1 MTAPASSLRIPGV
14 ADLLTVSDPS
24 VIRSMAENPDLDRVA
39 GGGPL
44 LTRVLRRRLARAL
57 RTAEGP
63 LPSALPRGSAE
74 RDAMRADLAARL
86 EAAERDDRLAG
97 AVAEAARFV
106 AGGNGTPGPLAQT
119 LLGRLFV
126 TGFTATAETWDA
138 ARVIDRALAP
148 PSLGSVRD
156 ALAGRLPAAQRVLS
170 KAMAGDRN
178 GVHAIGVAAHN
189 LAATLDALRAL
200 DKSLPERA
208 ALARALA
215 APARVA
221 RQGTSVAETVAGRV
235 RPGTFVVLE
244 VGAAAERTLDPRV
257 TFLSEAWSGCP
268 AHAFVP
274 RLSRRIWREAG
285 GAP

>member
-1 MTAPASSLRIPGV
+1 M
-14 ADLLTVSDPS
+14 
-24 VIRSMAENPDLDRVA
+24 
-39 GGGPL
+39 
-44 LTRVLRRRLARAL
+44 
-57 RTAEGP
+57 
-63 LPSALPRGSAE
+63 
-74 RDAMRADLAARL
+74 
-86 EAAERDDRLAG
+86 
-97 AVAEAARFV
+97 AEAARFV
-106 AGGNGTPGPLAQT
+106 AGGAGAAGPLAQT
-119 LLGRLFV
+119 ALGRVFV
-126 TGFTATAETWDA
+126 AGFTATAETWDA
-138 ARVIDRALAP
+138 ARVLDRALAP

-170 KAMAGDRN
+170 RAMEGDRN
-178 GVHAIGVAAHN
+178 GVHAIGVAVHN

-200 DKSLPERA
+200 DRALPQDE

-235 RPGTFVVLE
+235 RPGSFVVLE

-257 TFLSEAWSGCP
+257 TFLSEASSGCP

-274 RLSRRIWREAG
+274 RLTARIWRAAG

>member
-1 MTAPASSLRIPGV
+1 MTALRIPGV

-24 VIRSMAENPDLDRVA
+24 AIRSMADNPDLDRVS

-44 LTRVLRRRLARAL
+44 VTRLLRGRLARAL
-57 RTAEGP
+57 RTSQGP
-63 LPSALPRGSAE
+63 LPSALPRDSVE
-74 RDAMRADLAARL
+74 RAAMRADLAAKL
-86 EAAERDDRLAG
+86 DDPGLDDRLAG
-97 AVAEAARFV
+97 AVDEAARFV
-106 AGGNGTPGPLAQT
+106 AGGGGAAGPLAQT
-119 LLGRLFV
+119 VLGRIFV
-126 TGFTATAETWDA
+126 AGFTATAETWDA
-138 ARVIDRALAP
+138 ARVIDRPLAP
-148 PSLGSVRD
+148 PSLASAVD

-178 GVHAIGVAAHN
+178 GVHAIGVAAQN

-200 DKSLPERA
+200 DRALPARE
-208 ALARALA
+208 ALARTLA

-221 RQGTSVAETVAGRV
+221 RQGTGVTETVAGRV
-235 RPGTFVVLE
+235 RPGRLVVLE
-244 VGAAAERTLDPRV
+244 VGAAAARTLDSRV

-274 RLSRRIWREAG
+274 RLTARIWRAAG